1 MNRRVCHVLVEIL
14 QRAGYSLDIDNATDN
29 QILAALSD
37 YSAKRDEMLEYIL
50 LEEYT

>member
-1 MNRRVCHVLVEIL
+1 MNRRICHVLVEIL

-37 YSAKRDEMLEYIL
+37 YSAKRNEMYEYIL
-50 LEEYT
+50 MQKME